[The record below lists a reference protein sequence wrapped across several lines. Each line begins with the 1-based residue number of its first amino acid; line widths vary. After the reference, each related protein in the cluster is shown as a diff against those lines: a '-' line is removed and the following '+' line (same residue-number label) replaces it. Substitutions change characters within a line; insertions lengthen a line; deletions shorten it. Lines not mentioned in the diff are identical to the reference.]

1 MTAGSGLDQ
10 DLVEEGCIVS
20 MPGGCS
26 LIKPKYMQPRA
37 GAKRDPSLLSNG
49 PATGDEGKS
58 LSPVPDE
65 GGWGSIGPAASFDI
79 RRVLVSPLQPLGP
92 VTAGKGWQGTR

>member
-1 MTAGSGLDQ
+1 MTAGSGLHQ
-10 DLVEEGCIVS
+10 DSAGDGCIVS

-49 PATGDEGKS
+49 PATGDEGES
-58 LSPVPDE
+58 QLAAPDD
-65 GGWGSIGPAASFDI
+65 GD
-79 RRVLVSPLQPLGP
+79 
-92 VTAGKGWQGTR
+92 